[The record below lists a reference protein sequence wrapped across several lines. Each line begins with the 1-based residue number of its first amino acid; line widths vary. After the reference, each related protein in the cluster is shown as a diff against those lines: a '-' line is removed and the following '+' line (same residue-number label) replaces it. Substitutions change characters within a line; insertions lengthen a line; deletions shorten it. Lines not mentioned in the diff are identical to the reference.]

1 MWAAQD
7 VAPFFDELTSNE
19 TLADCEA
26 EKLCLLTFLPDIL
39 DRRAASLQPPP
50 LPRMWRHNAQPV
62 HRRGCQLRLK

>member
-7 VAPFFDELTSNE
+7 VSPFFDELTSNE

-39 DRRAASLQPPP
+39 DRRAASLPPPP
-50 LPRMWRHNAQPV
+50 LPRV
-62 HRRGCQLRLK
+62 